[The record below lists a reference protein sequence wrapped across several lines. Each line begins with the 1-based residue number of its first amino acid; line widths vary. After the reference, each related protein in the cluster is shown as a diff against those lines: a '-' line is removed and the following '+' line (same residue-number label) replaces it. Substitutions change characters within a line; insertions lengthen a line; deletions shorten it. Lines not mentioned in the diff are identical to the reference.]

1 MWDKYNWRQDITL
14 EILFVYFIFCN
25 STYSCDGSVDDPVF
39 MMANFGEASCSLV
52 LPIMATYSGN
62 AFGWKKADLHCRGG
76 ST

>member
-1 MWDKYNWRQDITL
+1 
-14 EILFVYFIFCN
+14 
-25 STYSCDGSVDDPVF
+25 VDDSVF
-39 MMANFGEASCSLV
+39 MMASFGEASCSLV